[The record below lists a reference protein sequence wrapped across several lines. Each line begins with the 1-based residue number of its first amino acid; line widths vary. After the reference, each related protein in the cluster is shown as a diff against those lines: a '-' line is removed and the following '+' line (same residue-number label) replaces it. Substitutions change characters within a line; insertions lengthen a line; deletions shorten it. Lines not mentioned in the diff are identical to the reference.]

1 LSESLYA
8 LQSRSIPNPQPLRNL
23 ETALFV
29 EFPGMLQRLS
39 ELSQLPALTERTI
52 DEAIR
57 NRFISK
63 DGQFRL
69 EVAPAANVDKDRF
82 AAAVLSVAPDA
93 MGTAITHMFEIDAL
107 RRAMMASVFFV
118 LAAQILVAGAVLRHL
133 TRAISAGLAMAAA
146 IALAGGLVWLLGKP
160 VIPMTAAMLF
170 LLPALGLASTISM
183 ATMRAKAL
191 ALDRAVLVA
200 GVAMIGATLPLALL
214 PIPDYAAAGQL
225 ALFAI
230 LATLL
235 GALMLVPQLVRLGRR
250 MGNFV
255 SLVKS

>member
-1 LSESLYA
+1 
-8 LQSRSIPNPQPLRNL
+8 
-23 ETALFV
+23 
-29 EFPGMLQRLS
+29 
-39 ELSQLPALTERTI
+39 
-52 DEAIR
+52 
-57 NRFISK
+57 
-63 DGQFRL
+63 
-69 EVAPAANVDKDRF
+69 
-82 AAAVLSVAPDA
+82 
-93 MGTAITHMFEIDAL
+93 L
-107 RRAMMASVFFV
+107 RRAMMAAVFFV

-133 TRAISAGLAMAAA
+133 TRAIASSLALAAA
-146 IALAGGLVWLLGKP
+146 ISLAGGLVWLLGKP

-191 ALDRAVLVA
+191 ALDRAVLVS

-230 LATLL
+230 VATLL
-235 GALMLVPQLVRLGRR
+235 GALLLVPQLVRLGRR